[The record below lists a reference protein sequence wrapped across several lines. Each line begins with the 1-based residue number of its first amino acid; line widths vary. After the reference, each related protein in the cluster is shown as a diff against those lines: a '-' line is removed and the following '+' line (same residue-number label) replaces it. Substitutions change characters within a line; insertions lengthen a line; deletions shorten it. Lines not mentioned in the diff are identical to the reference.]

1 MKKFLS
7 SILVVFLL
15 LLSSCSNKGY
25 YTFNFKAYTYNTNKL
40 WFKETNSYFH
50 SMMTFKNLS
59 YEKYNIDYIF
69 AGDEII
75 VTCEQNVGVSI
86 FPEWPNYVEF
96 YNIQNIKIKRAPI
109 INLIVS
115 TYKENGV
122 EYKKIVANNKKI
134 ILDKEYTNQD
144 EIIFTGQTDLKNI
157 TYTDEYKYTYETL
170 GDLKDGTRLSATYY
184 KEDGIT
190 HIYAFYLRSYVNK
203 VKYFSI

>member
-1 MKKFLS
+1 MKKIIS
-7 SILVVFLL
+7 SILVVFFL
-15 LLSSCSNKGY
+15 LLSSCSNKDYETHKFTTHSYDNTIVFESDYKIGCAP
-25 YTFNFKAYTYNTNKL
+25 FKY
-40 WFKETNSYFH
+40 
-50 SMMTFKNLS
+50 FKNFSL
-59 YEKYNIDYIF
+59 EKYNIDYLFI
-69 AGDEII
+69 GDELYIDGEI
-75 VTCEQNVGVSI
+75 YAAGLQCDMVSYI
-86 FPEWPNYVEF
+86 EF
-96 YNIQNIKIKRAPI
+96 ANIKRVKIKRAPI
-109 INLIVS
+109 INLRVS

-184 KEDGIT
+184 EEDGIT